1 MLTRNPVWTVRS
13 RPNACLERFVVQLFS
28 FQVRAPLRDKNVD
41 DARIALITSAIQ
53 SALTGA
59 RKEQD
64 GLRRRL
70 NDARAQAAF
79 FFEAEDDEYSN
90 RSESMERHLR
100 EIESRL
106 TAAEQRLK
114 QLDEHLMKLHELDS
128 VLKRSFPAG

>member
-1 MLTRNPVWTVRS
+1 
-13 RPNACLERFVVQLFS
+13 
-28 FQVRAPLRDKNVD
+28 VD